1 MGVFLEA
8 SKILLNIKLKNDL
21 LMSLEILIDAD
32 LVFPFPGLL
41 FFMKTFAAKL
51 SKSFFA
57 KSLLDLSSLSSTSTL
72 RLLYSKV
79 ASPVDL

>member
-41 FFMKTFAAKL
+41 FFMKPFAAKL

-57 KSLLDLSSLSSTSTL
+57 KSLLDSTSFL
-72 RLLYSKV
+72 SHQF
-79 ASPVDL
+79 